1 MHDKMRT
8 MLKALPGGGLDPAAG
23 KARFVSFLFHTG
35 IRNCYADF
43 NLIRPEQLVL
53 PDDPSFI
60 PEINLPGLGV
70 DLSKLTLAPEVDESQ
85 QSFIWTNSPDLSQT
99 LGQSFN
105 LQLDISSDDIMRDI
119 GGLASESEISGSVQR
134 KAPMGRISASALDDE
149 AGVLLQPD
157 FEFDEDGNIIEL
169 AQERRSTN
177 VQGQTGDRYMSETP
191 LPGGIRDNGLSWD
204 NQVYLF
210 FSG

>member
-1 MHDKMRT
+1 MFPLSSILR
-8 MLKALPGGGLDPAAG
+8 L
-23 KARFVSFLFHTG
+23 RY
-35 IRNCYADF
+35 CYADSDSS
-43 NLIRPEQLVL
+43 RPEQLVL

-70 DLSKLTLAPEVDESQ
+70 DLSKLTFAPEVDESQ
-85 QSFIWTNSPDLSQT
+85 QSFFWTNSPDLSQT

-105 LQLDISSDDIMRDI
+105 LQLDLSSDDIMRDI

-169 AQERRSTN
+169 AQERRSTH

-191 LPGGIRDNGLSWD
+191 LPGGMRDNDLSLD
-204 NQVYLF
+204 HQVCLL

>member
-1 MHDKMRT
+1 MR
-8 MLKALPGGGLDPAAG
+8 L
-23 KARFVSFLFHTG
+23 RY
-35 IRNCYADF
+35 CYADF
-43 NLIRPEQLVL
+43 DSSRPEQLVL

-85 QSFIWTNSPDLSQT
+85 QSFFWTNSPDLSQT

-105 LQLDISSDDIMRDI
+105 LQLDLSSDDIMRGI

-134 KAPMGRISASALDDE
+134 KAPISASALDDE

-169 AQERRSTN
+169 AQERRSTH
-177 VQGQTGDRYMSETP
+177 VLGQTGDRYISETP
-191 LPGGIRDNGLSWD
+191 LPGGMRDNDLSLD
-204 NQVYLF
+204 HQVCFL